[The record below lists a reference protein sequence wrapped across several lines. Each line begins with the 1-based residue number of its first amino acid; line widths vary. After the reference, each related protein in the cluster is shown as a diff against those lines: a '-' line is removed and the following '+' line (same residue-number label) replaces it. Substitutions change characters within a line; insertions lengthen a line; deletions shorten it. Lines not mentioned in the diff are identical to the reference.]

1 MMNQSAAVRGNFRPC
16 WRRPGARPTP
26 PLAGLLSFAVLFLHL
41 SPVFA
46 SSRQEVYITG
56 HVQSF
61 GGYTLSEA
69 VAFEIKQPG
78 DQEIGRIVVDG
89 LYNGEYPWIMRAYT
103 DNLHFAGVSGAARSP
118 SPAGLVSK
126 DGTSSIPLY
135 IHCPTYGPN
144 VWRRIPDLSETGYL
158 SYQPDPEPGEPIYTD
173 CVLMGIDPRNG
184 AWVAGPD
191 GLLYTA
197 DDNFLGDI
205 TVGTPFELT
214 LQAKV
219 PSSAA
224 QGDYEAVLYIE
235 IVTAP

>member
-1 MMNQSAAVRGNFRPC
+1 MAITRWPH
-16 WRRPGARPTP
+16 ARIRVLAISICLVTYSL
-26 PLAGLLSFAVLFLHL
+26 PLRTAL
-41 SPVFA
+41 A

-61 GGYTLSEA
+61 GGYTYTEA
-69 VAFEIKQPG
+69 VTFEIKQPG

-103 DNLHFAGVSGAARSP
+103 DNLHFSGVSGALHLP
-118 SPAGLVSK
+118 SPAGLISG
-126 DGTSSIPLY
+126 DGTYAIPLY

-144 VWRRIPDLSETGYL
+144 VWRRIPDLSEPGYL
-158 SYQPDPEPGEPIYTD
+158 PYLPIPEPGEATYTD

-184 AWVAGPD
+184 AWVAGRD
-191 GLLYTA
+191 GLLYTY
-197 DDNFLGDI
+197 DDNFMGDI

-219 PSSAA
+219 PASAV
-224 QGDYEAVLYIE
+224 QGEYDAVLYIE
-235 IVTAP
+235 IVAAP